1 MDNWH
6 PRLPWLPFSIAVA
19 NRSILESPM
28 AFQFDLGPFDWSSG
42 ASAQVRGAGPD
53 TLLTLEVAAWAPE
66 VLDAYG
72 LPVFST
78 AQLRAATRA
87 PEPHRLKSM
96 APGHAI
102 LTTRQHLQDWR
113 NSWLDRSNPPAS
125 SSTASAA
132 SGRSQILSMESATS
146 TELDTALLLAKR
158 LKRSS
163 PSTSRSKRG

>member
-1 MDNWH
+1 
-6 PRLPWLPFSIAVA
+6 
-19 NRSILESPM
+19 M
-28 AFQFDLGPFDWSSG
+28 AYVFDLGRFDWSNG
-42 ASAQVRGAGPD
+42 ASAQARLAEPD
-53 TLLTLEVAAWAPE
+53 TLISLEVAAWAAE

-72 LPVFST
+72 LPTFST

-87 PEPHRLKSM
+87 AEPHRLKSM

-102 LTTRQHLQDWR
+102 LTTRQHLSDWK

-125 SSTASAA
+125 SSTASAG
-132 SGRSQILSMESATS
+132 SGRSPTSSTESATS